1 MFKKGESV
9 TQVIPA
15 PIVGT
20 VAGFSVDQETG
31 VVLVKVEW
39 PDADGS
45 THGKFFAES
54 ELQATSQ
61 AA

>member
-20 VAGFSVDQETG
+20 VTGFSVDQEMG
-31 VVLVKVEW
+31 NVLVKVEW

-45 THGKFFAES
+45 THEKFFAES
-54 ELQATSQ
+54 ELLASP